1 MTPKQNIDSY
11 TETLRILLKKQL
23 DEELQIK
30 LREEKRLAAILIK
43 KEFIQKKILLGQN
56 VQYTYDYD
64 GTSIISN
71 KPEIELK

>member
-1 MTPKQNIDSY
+1 MTPKPDIDIY
-11 TETLRILLKKQL
+11 AETLRILLKKQL

>member
-1 MTPKQNIDSY
+1 MTPKPDIDNY
-11 TETLRILLKKQL
+11 AETLRILLKKQE
-23 DEELQIK
+23 DYELQKK

-43 KEFIQKKILLGQN
+43 KEFIQKKILLGQK